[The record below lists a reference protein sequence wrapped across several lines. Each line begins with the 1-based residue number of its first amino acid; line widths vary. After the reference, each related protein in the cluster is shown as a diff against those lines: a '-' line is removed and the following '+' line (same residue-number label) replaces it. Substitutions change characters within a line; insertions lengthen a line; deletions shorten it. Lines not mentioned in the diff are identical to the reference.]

1 MPMMNSEARKRVDSS
16 AASADPVLVA
26 ARLADDWDR
35 EADQAEAAG
44 NGFAAVILHAH
55 ARELRSALA
64 PVAPRLS
71 A

>member
-1 MPMMNSEARKRVDSS
+1 MPMMNSEARKRAGSRSASS
-16 AASADPVLVA
+16 DPVRVA
-26 ARLADDWDR
+26 ALLADEWDR
-35 EADQAEAAG
+35 KADQAEASG

-64 PVAPRLS
+64 PPLS